1 MEIKRVSCPK
11 CGIVL
16 DVSNNKNEV
25 VKRFEKLRV
34 KCPNCSTELRVHN
47 RKNMPYRQFHCPTC
61 QKELRISFIKPAE

>member
-25 VKRFEKLRV
+25 VKRFACPQCESHLMVRFNPPLYEKLHV
-34 KCPNCSTELRVHN
+34 KCPNCSTELR
-47 RKNMPYRQFHCPTC
+47 
-61 QKELRISFIKPAE
+61 ISFIKPAE